1 MMNSAVKWGVAA
13 MALAWAGAA
22 GAVPLV
28 SGSSLA
34 LGADSVMPDP
44 GDLTAATSFASP
56 TGAFYSVGSGSF
68 TGLAGVPS
76 STTLLTF
83 SPNPVPIPA
92 STGPLTLPGVSI
104 SGSGAASGFGT
115 FTGTSVTA
123 LTRTVN
129 FLDVLLVGTYSP
141 NFGGFDANE
150 AATLRIDVDRF
161 GDVPQFG
168 GTLIVTPQSN
178 VPEPV
183 SMVLLGTG
191 LLGLGLAR
199 RGSSK
204 K

>member
-1 MMNSAVKWGVAA
+1 MMTSAVKWGVAA
-13 MALAWAGAA
+13 VTLAWAGAA

-34 LGADSVMPDP
+34 LGANSVVPDP
-44 GDLTAATSFASP
+44 GDLTMATSFASP

-76 STTLLTF
+76 PTTLLTF

-92 STGPLTLPGVSI
+92 STGPLTPPGLSI
-104 SGSGAASGFGT
+104 SGSGSASGFGT
-115 FTGTSVTA
+115 FTGTSVTVIM
-123 LTRTVN
+123 RTVD
-129 FLDVLLVGTYSP
+129 FLDVILMGTYSP
-141 NFGGFDANE
+141 NFGGYDANE

-168 GTLIVTPQSN
+168 GTLTVTPQSN

-183 SMVLLGTG
+183 SMVLLGSG

-199 RGSSK
+199 RRTK